1 MKWSLLALIGGI
13 ILFCNKEKKNP
24 IDSFKK
30 APDFELVG
38 LDGRRYSLKEN
49 YGKVV
54 IVDFWATWCTPCRR
68 VMSIFNELYEK
79 YKKKNLIILGIG
91 LDNEMSLRKFVEEQ
105 KILYP
110 TVIGTQEIA
119 IKYGVKAIPTIFI
132 IDKKGKIV
140 SKFVGILPG
149 FKERIE
155 EEILKLL

>member
-1 MKWSLLALIGGI
+1 MRCYWLLLIGWV
-13 ILFCNKEKKNP
+13 FFSCNKEKKHTLT
-24 IDSFKK
+24 SLKK
-30 APDFELVG
+30 APDFELLS
-38 LDGRRYSLKEN
+38 LDGEKHSLKEN

-54 IVDFWATWCTPCRR
+54 VLDFWATWCLPCRR
-68 VMSIFNELYEK
+68 VVGIFNEFYEK

-91 LDNEMSLRKFVEEQ
+91 LDNEMALKKFVEEVN
-105 KILYP
+105 ILYP
-110 TVIGTQEIA
+110 ILVGTQEVA

-140 SKFVGILPG
+140 SKFVGVLPG